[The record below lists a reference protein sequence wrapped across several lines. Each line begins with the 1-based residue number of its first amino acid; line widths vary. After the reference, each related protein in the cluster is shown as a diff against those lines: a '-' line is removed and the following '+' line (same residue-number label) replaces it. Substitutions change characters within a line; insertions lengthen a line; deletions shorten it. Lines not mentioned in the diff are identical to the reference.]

1 MRKLTPTT
9 VLVALVAA
17 AAFLAKVKYGFHVGN

>member
-9 VLVALVAA
+9 ALLALLAA
-17 AAFLAKVKYGFHVGN
+17 ASLLAKVKYGFHDGR